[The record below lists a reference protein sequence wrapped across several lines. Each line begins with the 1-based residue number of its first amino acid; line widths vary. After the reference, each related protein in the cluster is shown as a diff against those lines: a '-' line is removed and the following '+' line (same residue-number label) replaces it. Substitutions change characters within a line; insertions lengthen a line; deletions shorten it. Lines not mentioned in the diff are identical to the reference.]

1 MSARRLEKLAKIIQT
16 TVSEV
21 IQNHLSDPRI
31 TGLIS
36 VTRVQVSPDLR
47 LARVYLSL
55 AGTDAKQENLTLQ
68 AVKHARGF
76 IQTRL
81 ADTLTTRTCP
91 RLDFQLDESIKKGFA
106 ITHILDQIAAEH
118 TAREGGNPPESP
130 LENPESN
137 DER

>member
-1 MSARRLEKLAKIIQT
+1 MASRRLEKISKIIQT

-31 TGLIS
+31 TGLIG

-47 LARVYLSL
+47 LARVFLSVV
-55 AGTDAKQENLTLQ
+55 GTDPKQEGLTLQ
-68 AVKHARGF
+68 AVKHARGY

-91 RLDFQLDESIKKGFA
+91 RLDFQLDESIKKGFV
-106 ITHILDQIAAEH
+106 ISHILDQIAAEN
-118 TAREGGNPPESP
+118 AAQKSGNPPEPSQ
-130 LENPESN
+130 ENPESD